1 MLEEKILAKQAGER
15 FDTVS
20 VEYGQVAGYK
30 MSLPKC
36 YSMWDTTLCPYV
48 RERPTGTVSVEE
60 IAALGLEYECAGCGR
75 SEASII
81 TKRNHETHCPYL
93 TLIKYWDNP
102 SDPDGEWPVQ
112 AVLAMR
118 GPPNRRFVQLQWA
131 EPEDDQD
138 TTEWEYADLLAEDG
152 TANAGDGTWK
162 S

>member
-30 MSLPKC
+30 MSLAKC

-48 RERPTGTVSVEE
+48 RERPTGTVSADE

-75 SEASII
+75 AEASII
-81 TKRNHETHCPYL
+81 TKRNHETRCPYL
-93 TLIKYWDNP
+93 QLIEYWDNE

-112 AVLAMR
+112 
-118 GPPNRRFVQLQWA
+118 QLSQS
-131 EPEDDQD
+131 ENHSGNH
-138 TTEWEYADLLAEDG
+138 TVG
-152 TANAGDGTWK
+152 G
-162 S
+162 